1 MKSDWAKQKPKEWMT
16 REGVSSEVV
25 PEELKGAT
33 SVGITVMV
41 ISHLPPVEERT
52 ECLRTEGNVSW
63 RVDENKGRGGSE
75 SRVRR

>member
-1 MKSDWAKQKPKEWMT
+1 M
-16 REGVSSEVV
+16 V
-25 PEELKGAT
+25 PEEPRGAT

-75 SRVRR
+75 SQVQR